1 MTQTKLSTEGQVT
14 INPIFSKPLYSKFTN
29 IDTKKIVSMIDED
42 GFHDDYNNTEP
53 GVANMSFI
61 SNSIH
66 VLDDNKFK
74 FLKDILMKEFYLYAS
89 DVMGYTNEFE
99 ITTSWFTRATKG
111 QSSNFHNHSNCMM
124 SGVLYLQTNE
134 NSGNIVFEN
143 FNMDRY
149 SLHIEEYNVFN
160 SSRWSIKPEDGLLVI
175 FPSEVHHK
183 IAENESDTTR
193 YSLAF
198 NVIPTGLMGV
208 GSPHNILFPDS
219 VNIKLE
225 KETKATTIIT
235 RTL

>member
-99 ITTSWFTRATKG
+99 ITTSWFTMSTKG
-111 QSSNFHNHSNCMM
+111 QSSKFHNHSNCMM
-124 SGVLYLQTNE
+124 SGVLYLQTSE
-134 NSGNIVFEN
+134 NSGNIIFEN
-143 FNMDRY
+143 FNNERY
-149 SLHIEEYNVFN
+149 SLDIKEYNVFN
-160 SSRWSIKPEDGLLVI
+160 SPRWSLKPEDGQLVM

-183 IAENESDTTR
+183 IAENKSDTTR

-198 NVIPTGLMGV
+198 NLIPTGALGV
-208 GSPHNILFPDS
+208 GSPYDILFPDS
-219 VNIKLE
+219 VKIKVE
-225 KETKATTIIT
+225 K
-235 RTL
+235 

>member
-42 GFHDDYNNTEP
+42 GFHDDYNNAEP

-99 ITTSWFTRATKG
+99 ITTSWFTMSTKG
-111 QSSNFHNHSNCMM
+111 QSSKFHNHSNCMM
-124 SGVLYLQTNE
+124 SGVLYLQTSE
-134 NSGNIVFEN
+134 NSGNIIFEN
-143 FNMDRY
+143 FNNERY
-149 SLHIEEYNVFN
+149 SLDIKEYNVFN
-160 SSRWSIKPEDGLLVI
+160 SPRWSLKPEDGQLVM

-183 IAENESDTTR
+183 IAENKSDTTR

-198 NVIPTGLMGV
+198 NLIPTGALGV
-208 GSPHNILFPDS
+208 GSPYDILFPDS
-219 VNIKLE
+219 VKIKVE
-225 KETKATTIIT
+225 K
-235 RTL
+235 

>member
-14 INPIFSKPLYSKFTN
+14 ISPIFSKPLYNKFTN
-29 IDTKKIVSMIDED
+29 IDTKKIVSMMKWLTD
-42 GFHDDYNNTEP
+42 HDDYNNTEP

-124 SGVLYLQTNE
+124 SGVVFTNKRKFW
-134 NSGNIVFEN
+134 NIIFEN
-143 FNMDRY
+143 FNNDRY
-149 SLHIEEYNVFN
+149 SLHRNIMY
-160 SSRWSIKPEDGLLVI
+160 SIVHDGLSN
-175 FPSEVHHK
+175 PK
-183 IAENESDTTR
+183 MDC
-193 YSLAF
+193 
-198 NVIPTGLMGV
+198 
-208 GSPHNILFPDS
+208 
-219 VNIKLE
+219 
-225 KETKATTIIT
+225 
-235 RTL
+235 

>member
-1 MTQTKLSTEGQVT
+1 MKTEGQVT

-99 ITTSWFTRATKG
+99 ITTSWFTMSTKG
-111 QSSNFHNHSNCMM
+111 QSSKFHNHSNCMM
-124 SGVLYLQTNE
+124 SGVLYLQTSE
-134 NSGNIVFEN
+134 NSGNIIFEN
-143 FNMDRY
+143 FNNERY
-149 SLHIEEYNVFN
+149 SLDIKEYNVFN
-160 SSRWSIKPEDGLLVI
+160 SPRWSLKPEDGQLVM

-183 IAENESDTTR
+183 IAENKSDTTR

-198 NVIPTGLMGV
+198 NLIPTGALGV
-208 GSPHNILFPDS
+208 GSPYDILFPDS
-219 VNIKLE
+219 VKIKVE
-225 KETKATTIIT
+225 K
-235 RTL
+235 

>member
-89 DVMGYTNEFE
+89 DVMRYTNEFE
-99 ITTSWFTRATKG
+99 ITTSWFTMSTKG
-111 QSSNFHNHSNCMM
+111 QSSKFHNHSNCMM
-124 SGVLYLQTNE
+124 SGVLYLQTSE
-134 NSGNIVFEN
+134 NSGNIIFEN
-143 FNMDRY
+143 FNNERY
-149 SLHIEEYNVFN
+149 SLDIKEYNVFN
-160 SSRWSIKPEDGLLVI
+160 SPRWSLKPEDGQLVM

-183 IAENESDTTR
+183 IAENKSDTTR

-198 NVIPTGLMGV
+198 NLIPTGALGV
-208 GSPHNILFPDS
+208 GSPYDILFPDS
-219 VNIKLE
+219 VKIKVE
-225 KETKATTIIT
+225 K
-235 RTL
+235 

>member
-1 MTQTKLSTEGQVT
+1 MKTEGQVT

-53 GVANMSFI
+53 GVANMSYI
-61 SNSIH
+61 SNNLH

-74 FLKDILMKEFYLYAS
+74 FLKDKIMKEFYLYAS

-99 ITTSWFTRATKG
+99 ITTSWFTMSTKG
-111 QSSNFHNHSNCMM
+111 QSSKFHNHSNCMM

-134 NSGNIVFEN
+134 NSGNIIFESFSN
-143 FNMDRY
+143 ERFTI
-149 SLHIEEYNVFN
+149 HTEEYNIFN
-160 SSRWSIKPEDGLLVI
+160 SPQWSIKPEDGLLLM
-175 FPSEVHHK
+175 FPSEVHHA
-183 IAENESDTTR
+183 IEENKSDTTR

-198 NVIPTGLMGV
+198 NLMPTGLLGV
-208 GSPHNILFPDS
+208 DSYYDILYPDS

-225 KETKATTIIT
+225 K
-235 RTL
+235 